1 MTGILACH
9 TKWCSIMRDIKIVC
23 DNCGKQFTL
32 SSVGIKTSRMDLD
45 EGACDVVFFNCPSC
59 KAVYVVSVK
68 DAKWIKL
75 KADLDKQVERQAR
88 MHGRKDIQFAK
99 YIGELI
105 LVKKERLGKHT
116 EKLKQKYDG
125 RFTLVRTESGIED
138 LKLLPRETWK
148 KGKEDGCEQ
157 EQC

>member
-1 MTGILACH
+1 
-9 TKWCSIMRDIKIVC
+9 MRDIKVVC
-23 DNCGKQFTL
+23 DNCGKQSTL
-32 SSVGIKTSRMDLD
+32 SSVGIKTSHMDLD

-59 KAVYVVSVK
+59 KAVHIVSVQ
-68 DAKWIKL
+68 DAEWVKL
-75 KADLDKQVERQAR
+75 KADLDKQVERQAG
-88 MHGRKDIQFAK
+88 MHGRRDIQSAK
-99 YIGELI
+99 HVGELV
-105 LVKKERLGKHT
+105 LVKRERLGKHV

-148 KGKEDGCEQ
+148 KGREDGCEQ